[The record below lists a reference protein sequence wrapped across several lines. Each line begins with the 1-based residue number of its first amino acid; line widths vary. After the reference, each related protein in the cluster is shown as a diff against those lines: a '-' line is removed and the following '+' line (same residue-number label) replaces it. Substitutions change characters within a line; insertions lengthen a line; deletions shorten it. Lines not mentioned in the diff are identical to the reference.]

1 MWNWIVPVLNDLKK
15 IISHEIW
22 YLKKIFLAASFNN
35 TGTEGTLYVP
45 TFTNNFSNR
54 SMSEGGC
61 VQPASCKSKSP
72 KQNKQRHPMCPI
84 IINHSR
90 VLSKKTSNL
99 SIISIYTATDC
110 RKFCLGETDN
120 LRNNHYFLHLLYT
133 NEN

>member
-1 MWNWIVPVLNDLKK
+1 MSIR
-15 IISHEIW
+15 
-22 YLKKIFLAASFNN
+22 YLKKIFWQPLLITQGQKAPNKDR
-35 TGTEGTLYVP
+35 LLLL
-45 TFTNNFSNR
+45 NNFSNR

-84 IINHSR
+84 IINYSR

-110 RKFCLGETDN
+110 RKFCLGEIEN
-120 LRNNHYFLHLLYT
+120 LRNNYYFLHLLN
-133 NEN
+133 NENL